1 MPYQLGESP
10 INGGDGWIRANDLL
24 RMKQLHYHCATS
36 PHMASREGFEPPPTV
51 LETDM
56 LPLHYRD
63 VFLLYMARPERFELP
78 TSGFEDLLSIQLN

>member
-51 LETDM
+51 LETGM

-63 VFLLYMARPERFELP
+63 IFGSHGQFRNVDPRLIKTMLFL
-78 TSGFEDLLSIQLN
+78 